1 MKRDVPLVSV
11 IVPTFNIERYI
22 KKCLDSLLSQTLKE
36 IEIICIDDGSTDTSG
51 QILDEYATKDSR
63 IKVIH
68 RINGGLSAAR
78 NTGLSIAQ
86 GQYIGFVDGDDWV
99 NPQMFQE
106 LSKALIEHPLSD
118 IAICGVETIF
128 EYDENKKIKKGY
140 DKYFNLTQRGEHRV
154 NSSIIKTSK
163 PCWNKLYRHC
173 FLKENNIVF
182 PEGMNNED
190 EAFHY
195 FVFTKAKFVT
205 FVEGQWYKY
214 MRYSTGIIA
223 DQWNSFTEDKKLP
236 DYITKVWPL
245 LIEYVKRDLR
255 FDILNDMVTTL
266 LSKANSFKGKDTDMF
281 ISSLLRRLDY
291 PLVADYLDFYLDSAL
306 RKQLQYY
313 YDLNSNVTITKPDH
327 SLLPKPPCP
336 IKNVKTPLFSFVVPV
351 FNSSQYLL
359 RSIESMRN
367 QTIADIE
374 IICVN
379 DGSTDN
385 SFEILSNYTRIDQ
398 RIKIITQENR
408 GTFVA
413 RKVGTLAATGKYVIY
428 VDPDDWVDVDI
439 CNKIDVLLKNQ
450 DVDIV
455 QYGIATEQPNSSISA
470 EYVKS
475 IQKFFD
481 SKMIDVIHGGN
492 EALLQHCFLTNKL
505 PWNNCGKAIRST
517 IAKDAFSRM
526 PDIKC
531 NFAEDQIAMFYIFS
545 FSKTLLNIKDHNYHY
560 RLGTGISTQQKET
573 IAKFDDLLGCFVL
586 YDQLKTFVSKF
597 FVPTNEIANNSL
609 LAIHHS
615 MMDNM
620 WKRIIHNAEKDDIDL
635 WLSHWCEKASSL
647 AVVKYLIQQF
657 VPDSTEL
664 SDALRNKVSSLEQ
677 KVKKRLKTIRTL
689 IWLSSLLLLSNIVLL
704 IMLFA

>member
-1 MKRDVPLVSV
+1 MMLTNKTWNV
-11 IVPTFNIERYI
+11 
-22 KKCLDSLLSQTLKE
+22 
-36 IEIICIDDGSTDTSG
+36 
-51 QILDEYATKDSR
+51 
-63 IKVIH
+63 
-68 RINGGLSAAR
+68 
-78 NTGLSIAQ
+78 
-86 GQYIGFVDGDDWV
+86 
-99 NPQMFQE
+99 
-106 LSKALIEHPLSD
+106 SD
-118 IAICGVETIF
+118 IGSV
-128 EYDENKKIKKGY
+128 
-140 DKYFNLTQRGEHRV
+140 
-154 NSSIIKTSK
+154 
-163 PCWNKLYRHC
+163 
-173 FLKENNIVF
+173 
-182 PEGMNNED
+182 
-190 EAFHY
+190 
-195 FVFTKAKFVT
+195 
-205 FVEGQWYKY
+205 GQ
-214 MRYSTGIIA
+214 S
-223 DQWNSFTEDKKLP
+223 
-236 DYITKVWPL
+236 
-245 LIEYVKRDLR
+245 
-255 FDILNDMVTTL
+255 
-266 LSKANSFKGKDTDMF
+266 
-281 ISSLLRRLDY
+281 
-291 PLVADYLDFYLDSAL
+291 
-306 RKQLQYY
+306 
-313 YDLNSNVTITKPDH
+313 
-327 SLLPKPPCP
+327 
-336 IKNVKTPLFSFVVPV
+336 
-351 FNSSQYLL
+351 
-359 RSIESMRN
+359 
-367 QTIADIE
+367 
-374 IICVN
+374 
-379 DGSTDN
+379 
-385 SFEILSNYTRIDQ
+385 
-398 RIKIITQENR
+398 
-408 GTFVA
+408 
-413 RKVGTLAATGKYVIY
+413 GTL
-428 VDPDDWVDVDI
+428 
-439 CNKIDVLLKNQ
+439 IDVLLKNQ

-475 IQKFFD
+475 IQQFFD
-481 SKMIDVIHGGN
+481 SKMVNVIHGGN